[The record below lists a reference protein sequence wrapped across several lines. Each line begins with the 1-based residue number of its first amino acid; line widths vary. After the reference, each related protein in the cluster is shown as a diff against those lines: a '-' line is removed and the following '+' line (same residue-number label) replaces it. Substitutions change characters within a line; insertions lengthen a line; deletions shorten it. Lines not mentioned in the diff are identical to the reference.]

1 MTALQ
6 DPLTE
11 RRLHLFFSYVRE
23 DAAAVRTVVD
33 GLEALRHT
41 VWIDKKLSGGQD
53 WWDEILVRIREC
65 DAIVLAV
72 SPAMLE
78 SEAAAREREYASDL
92 GKPLLPVLIE
102 PVLTD
107 LLPSDIAPLQM
118 VDYTESGPM
127 TGVQLAAAL
136 AALPQAPKLPAE
148 LPTPPPRPQAPLA
161 ELARRLNLQHLSLED
176 QLALV
181 AALRVALGQTREQA
195 AAIELLRTL
204 RRRRDLYHTTWQELD
219 ELLQHKRAAQQPDGP
234 PMDAAGPPPYSGS
247 PAQQQEILSLPGW
260 YPDPSR
266 RHLLRWFDGDW
277 TPYASDHGTVIEDP
291 EF

>member
-1 MTALQ
+1 
-6 DPLTE
+6 
-11 RRLHLFFSYVRE
+11 
-23 DAAAVRTVVD
+23 VRTVVD
-33 GLEALRHT
+33 GLEALHHT

-127 TGVQLAAAL
+127 TASSS
-136 AALPQAPKLPAE
+136 PH
-148 LPTPPPRPQAPLA
+148 PR
-161 ELARRLNLQHLSLED
+161 
-176 QLALV
+176 
-181 AALRVALGQTREQA
+181 
-195 AAIELLRTL
+195 
-204 RRRRDLYHTTWQELD
+204 
-219 ELLQHKRAAQQPDGP
+219 RAA
-234 PMDAAGPPPYSGS
+234 
-247 PAQQQEILSLPGW
+247 PG
-260 YPDPSR
+260 
-266 RHLLRWFDGDW
+266 
-277 TPYASDHGTVIEDP
+277 T
-291 EF
+291 